1 MLKYVERSVFSKE
14 VKNQNQLKFELGSKE
29 RVNVPIRIF
38 NGFQQ
43 RDRQDSQNLNND
55 TLYVTYY

>member
-55 TLYVTYY
+55 TL